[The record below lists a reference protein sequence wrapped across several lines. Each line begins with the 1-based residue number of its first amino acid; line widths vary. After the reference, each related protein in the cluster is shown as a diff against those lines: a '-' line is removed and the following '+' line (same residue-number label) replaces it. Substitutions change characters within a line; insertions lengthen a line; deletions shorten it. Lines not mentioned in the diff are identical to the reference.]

1 MDPKAFIQKHKLTA
15 AVAGGCLVIGSQ
27 YGSCSFAPPS
37 LAPAVE
43 EAAEEAPT
51 EEAEEAP
58 EEEKAE
64 EADAEADKE

>member
-43 EAAEEAPT
+43 EAAEEAP
-51 EEAEEAP
+51 EEAP
-58 EEEKAE
+58 KEEKTE